1 MPDLNQ
7 IRDTIASINVAGD
20 IDQDVLDKMG
30 HDIYSWYEEDENSR
44 SEWTEKY
51 EEYMKLATQVKANKS
66 FPWPDAANV
75 KYPLLSIAS
84 LQFASR
90 AYQSLVPNNK
100 VVKARVIGEDP
111 DGQKAKRASRISNYM
126 SYQLLEE
133 MDTWEDQMDRTCLIL
148 PIIGNVFKKTY
159 WDGHRMMSDLVL
171 PKDLCVD
178 YYATSLEDADRKTH
192 KIYYYPNEITSYVRS
207 EHFLDVVDTSA
218 SSNTIEANHSN
229 AYDELQ
235 GITPPANNSKSP
247 HCFLECHCWWDLDD
261 DGYQEPY
268 VITIHKDTKQVVR
281 IAARYD
287 EDGVKFNDAGDIVR
301 IIPVEY
307 FTNYIFI
314 NDPNSGVYGMGFG
327 SLLGPLNEATN
338 TIINQ
343 LLDSGTINNL
353 QAGFLS
359 KGIKMTNGN
368 IPLKP
373 GEWRYVN
380 TIGDDLRKGIVP
392 IPSKE
397 PSNVLFSL
405 LSMMIQSGQQLS
417 SVTDIMT
424 GSSPGQNQP
433 WSTTSEVLRQGLQV
447 FSSIYKRIH
456 RSMKREFKK
465 IARLNSLYMEEK
477 KYFAVLDP
485 TDASEVG
492 MIGKSDF
499 EDGDMDVVP
508 NSDPTN
514 ISNAEKLAKAES
526 LMQLLQLGAINPQ
539 VATKRI
545 LEASDQEGI
554 DELMQLPEKQPS
566 FEEQIKLQE
575 LQLTASSQEI
585 TKSKTQYQAMR
596 DQAAAELTMT
606 KAKSEEQ
613 RIGIEKMRLQYA
625 IESKQTE
632 LAIAQQNETMQQQM
646 AELERMQKQIDMVA
660 KASGYELDYEERVSK
675 LNDESIARQRQLEE
689 DEKARTSS
697 IVDPNQSVESEQTE

>member
-1 MPDLNQ
+1 
-7 IRDTIASINVAGD
+7 
-20 IDQDVLDKMG
+20 
-30 HDIYSWYEEDENSR
+30 
-44 SEWTEKY
+44 
-51 EEYMKLATQVKANKS
+51 
-66 FPWPDAANV
+66 
-75 KYPLLSIAS
+75 
-84 LQFASR
+84 
-90 AYQSLVPNNK
+90 
-100 VVKARVIGEDP
+100 
-111 DGQKAKRASRISNYM
+111 
-126 SYQLLEE
+126 
-133 MDTWEDQMDRTCLIL
+133 
-148 PIIGNVFKKTY
+148 
-159 WDGHRMMSDLVL
+159 
-171 PKDLCVD
+171 
-178 YYATSLEDADRKTH
+178 
-192 KIYYYPNEITSYVRS
+192 
-207 EHFLDVVDTSA
+207 
-218 SSNTIEANHSN
+218 
-229 AYDELQ
+229 
-235 GITPPANNSKSP
+235 
-247 HCFLECHCWWDLDD
+247 
-261 DGYQEPY
+261 
-268 VITIHKDTKQVVR
+268 
-281 IAARYD
+281 
-287 EDGVKFNDAGDIVR
+287 
-301 IIPVEY
+301 
-307 FTNYIFI
+307 
-314 NDPNSGVYGMGFG
+314 MGFG

-368 IPLKP
+368 TPLKP

-485 TDASEVG
+485 TDTSEVG

-575 LQLTASSQEI
+575 LQLAASSQEI